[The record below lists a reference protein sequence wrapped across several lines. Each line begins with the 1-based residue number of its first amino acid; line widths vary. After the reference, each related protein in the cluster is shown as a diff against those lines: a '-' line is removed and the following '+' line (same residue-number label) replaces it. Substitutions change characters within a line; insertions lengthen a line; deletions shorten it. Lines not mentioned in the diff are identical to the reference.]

1 MEYRSDNTPG
11 TMDTA
16 EKLIKILIAEDNV
29 LNQKIIEILIKRMGW
44 NYTLVA
50 DGVEAV
56 EECMNGDY
64 DVILMDIDMPQ
75 MNGWEA
81 TIEIRRKK
89 MNIPIIALP
98 LTPRSRSGKKVL
110 KPEWTTFYR
119 NLTIRK
125 KYTRLSESAC
135 MQYKSYYL
143 TAANN

>member
-1 MEYRSDNTPG
+1 MEYRSVNTLT

-44 NYTLVA
+44 NYKMVA

-56 EECMNGDY
+56 EECLTGDY

-81 TIEIRRKK
+81 TIEIRRK
-89 MNIPIIALP
+89 MLSIPIIAL
-98 LTPRSRSGKKVL
+98 TAYSEESFRKKSFEAGMNYFL
-110 KPEWTTFYR
+110 SKPYNKEEIYD
-119 NLTIRK
+119 TIRK
-125 KYTRLSESAC
+125 CVNAL
-135 MQYKSYYL
+135 
-143 TAANN
+143 